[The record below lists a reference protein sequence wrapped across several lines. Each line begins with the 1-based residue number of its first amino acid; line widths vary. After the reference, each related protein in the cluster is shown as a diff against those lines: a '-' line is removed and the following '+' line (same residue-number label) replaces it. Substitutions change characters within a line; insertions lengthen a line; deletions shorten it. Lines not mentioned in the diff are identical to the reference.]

1 MPAQKSR
8 VAENT
13 DLSTAYMDLGNRR
26 FCNGGCILDTNTRT
40 TLVKGSPQM
49 TDGHLHTDSTE
60 LVTHLKELTTALT
73 AVHEDLYWLAMQP
86 PNANDKPAVPAAELN
101 VDLLSDLK
109 SAVDDMR
116 LLLWQYIE
124 TASEVNPERMQEGLD
139 SQRLHRVTKF
149 LQLLRKRLAP
159 SANDQ
164 PVSFIE
170 RINAAVTERLGGNK
184 AA

>member
-1 MPAQKSR
+1 MPER
-8 VAENT
+8 RLNT
-13 DLSTAYMDLGNRR
+13 D
-26 FCNGGCILDTNTRT
+26 CN
-40 TLVKGSPQM
+40 
-49 TDGHLHTDSTE
+49 E
-60 LVTHLKELTTALT
+60 LVSHLKELTTALT

-86 PNANDKPAVPAAELN
+86 PNASDKPAVPAAELN

-124 TASEVNPERMQEGLD
+124 TAAEVNPQHVQERMD

-149 LQLLRKRLAP
+149 LQLLRKRLA
-159 SANDQ
+159 SASDEQ

-170 RINAAVTERLGGNK
+170 RINAAVTQSLGRDK

>member
-1 MPAQKSR
+1 MP
-8 VAENT
+8 
-13 DLSTAYMDLGNRR
+13 DRR
-26 FCNGGCILDTNTRT
+26 
-40 TLVKGSPQM
+40 
-49 TDGHLHTDSTE
+49 LHTDSTE
-60 LVTHLKELTTALT
+60 LVSHLKELTTALT
-73 AVHEDLYWLAMQP
+73 AVHEDLYWLAMQA

-124 TASEVNPERMQEGLD
+124 TASEVNPQQVQERMD

-149 LQLLRKRLAP
+149 LQLLRKRLVPA
-159 SANDQ
+159 SDEQ

-170 RINAAVTERLGGNK
+170 RINAAVTQSLGRDK

>member
-1 MPAQKSR
+1 MP
-8 VAENT
+8 E
-13 DLSTAYMDLGNRR
+13 RR
-26 FCNGGCILDTNTRT
+26 
-40 TLVKGSPQM
+40 
-49 TDGHLHTDSTE
+49 LHTDSNE
-60 LVTHLKELTTALT
+60 LVSHLQELTTALT

-86 PNANDKPAVPAAELN
+86 PNANDKPAVPAAEIN
-101 VDLLSDLK
+101 VDLLSELK

-124 TASEVNPERMQEGLD
+124 TASEVNPQQVQERMD

-159 SANDQ
+159 TSDEQ

-170 RINAAVTERLGGNK
+170 RINAAVTQSLGRDK

>member
-1 MPAQKSR
+1 MP
-8 VAENT
+8 
-13 DLSTAYMDLGNRR
+13 DRR
-26 FCNGGCILDTNTRT
+26 
-40 TLVKGSPQM
+40 
-49 TDGHLHTDSTE
+49 LHTDSTE
-60 LVTHLKELTTALT
+60 LVSHLKELTTALT
-73 AVHEDLYWLAMQP
+73 AVHEDLYWLAMQA

-101 VDLLSDLK
+101 VDMLSELK

-124 TASEVNPERMQEGLD
+124 TASEVNPQHVQERMD

-159 SANDQ
+159 PSADEQ

-170 RINAAVTERLGGNK
+170 RINAAVTEHLGRNK

>member
-1 MPAQKSR
+1 MP
-8 VAENT
+8 
-13 DLSTAYMDLGNRR
+13 DRR
-26 FCNGGCILDTNTRT
+26 
-40 TLVKGSPQM
+40 
-49 TDGHLHTDSTE
+49 LHTDSTE
-60 LVTHLKELTTALT
+60 LVSHLKELTTALT
-73 AVHEDLYWLAMQP
+73 AVHEDLYWLAMQA

-101 VDLLSDLK
+101 VGLLSDLK

-124 TASEVNPERMQEGLD
+124 TASEVNPQRMQEGME

-159 SANDQ
+159 VSADEQ

-170 RINAAVTERLGGNK
+170 RINAAVTQSLGRDK

>member
-1 MPAQKSR
+1 
-8 VAENT
+8 
-13 DLSTAYMDLGNRR
+13 
-26 FCNGGCILDTNTRT
+26 
-40 TLVKGSPQM
+40 M
-49 TDGHLHTDSTE
+49 TDGQTHTDSTE

-101 VDLLSDLK
+101 VDLLSELK

-124 TASEVNPERMQEGLD
+124 TASEVNPQQVQD

-159 SANDQ
+159 VSAEEQ

-170 RINAAVTERLGGNK
+170 RINAAVTQSLRGRDK

>member
-1 MPAQKSR
+1 MP
-8 VAENT
+8 E
-13 DLSTAYMDLGNRR
+13 RR
-26 FCNGGCILDTNTRT
+26 
-40 TLVKGSPQM
+40 
-49 TDGHLHTDSTE
+49 LHTDSTE
-60 LVTHLKELTTALT
+60 LVSHLKELTTALT

-86 PNANDKPAVPAAELN
+86 PNANDKPAIPAAELN
-101 VDLLSDLK
+101 VDMLSELK

-124 TASEVNPERMQEGLD
+124 TASEVNPQHVQERLD

-159 SANDQ
+159 APTDEQ
-164 PVSFIE
+164 PISFIE
-170 RINAAVTERLGGNK
+170 RINAAVTESLSRDK

>member
-1 MPAQKSR
+1 MT
-8 VAENT
+8 E
-13 DLSTAYMDLGNRR
+13 RR
-26 FCNGGCILDTNTRT
+26 
-40 TLVKGSPQM
+40 
-49 TDGHLHTDSTE
+49 LHTDSTE
-60 LVTHLKELTTALT
+60 LVSHLKELTTALT
-73 AVHEDLYWLAMQP
+73 AVHEDLYWLAMQA

-101 VDLLSDLK
+101 VDMLSELK

-124 TASEVNPERMQEGLD
+124 TASEVNPQQVQERMD

-159 SANDQ
+159 APADEQ

-170 RINAAVTERLGGNK
+170 RINAAVTQSLRRDK

>member
-1 MPAQKSR
+1 MP
-8 VAENT
+8 
-13 DLSTAYMDLGNRR
+13 DRR
-26 FCNGGCILDTNTRT
+26 
-40 TLVKGSPQM
+40 
-49 TDGHLHTDSTE
+49 LHTDSTE
-60 LVTHLKELTTALT
+60 LVSHLKELTTALT
-73 AVHEDLYWLAMQP
+73 AVHEDLYWLAMQA

-124 TASEVNPERMQEGLD
+124 TASEVNPQQVQERMD

-159 SANDQ
+159 VSDEQ

-170 RINAAVTERLGGNK
+170 RINAAVTQSLGRDK

>member
-1 MPAQKSR
+1 M
-8 VAENT
+8 
-13 DLSTAYMDLGNRR
+13 LS
-26 FCNGGCILDTNTRT
+26 
-40 TLVKGSPQM
+40 
-49 TDGHLHTDSTE
+49 E
-60 LVTHLKELTTALT
+60 
-73 AVHEDLYWLAMQP
+73 
-86 PNANDKPAVPAAELN
+86 
-101 VDLLSDLK
+101 LK

-124 TASEVNPERMQEGLD
+124 TASEVNPQRVQERMD

-159 SANDQ
+159 VSADEQ

-170 RINAAVTERLGGNK
+170 RINAAVTQSLGRDK

>member
-1 MPAQKSR
+1 
-8 VAENT
+8 
-13 DLSTAYMDLGNRR
+13 
-26 FCNGGCILDTNTRT
+26 
-40 TLVKGSPQM
+40 M
-49 TDGHLHTDSTE
+49 TDRRSNTDSTE
-60 LVTHLKELTTALT
+60 LVSHLKELTTALT
-73 AVHEDLYWLAMQP
+73 AVHEDLYWLAMQAP
-86 PNANDKPAVPAAELN
+86 NANANDKPAVPAAELN
-101 VDLLSDLK
+101 VDMLSELK

-124 TASEVNPERMQEGLD
+124 TASEVNPQRVHDGME

-159 SANDQ
+159 SSNEQ

-170 RINAAVTERLGGNK
+170 RINAAVTESLGRDK

>member
-1 MPAQKSR
+1 MP
-8 VAENT
+8 
-13 DLSTAYMDLGNRR
+13 DRR
-26 FCNGGCILDTNTRT
+26 I
-40 TLVKGSPQM
+40 
-49 TDGHLHTDSTE
+49 HTDSKE
-60 LVTHLKELTTALT
+60 LVSHLKELTTALT

-101 VDLLSDLK
+101 LDMLSELK

-124 TASEVNPERMQEGLD
+124 TASEVNPQHVQERMD

-149 LQLLRKRLAP
+149 LQLLRKRLSP
-159 SANDQ
+159 VSADEQ

-170 RINAAVTERLGGNK
+170 RINAAVTEHLGRDK

>member
-1 MPAQKSR
+1 MTESR
-8 VAENT
+8 
-13 DLSTAYMDLGNRR
+13 S
-26 FCNGGCILDTNTRT
+26 
-40 TLVKGSPQM
+40 
-49 TDGHLHTDSTE
+49 HTDSTE
-60 LVTHLKELTTALT
+60 LVSHLKELTTALT
-73 AVHEDLYWLAMQP
+73 AVHEDLYWLAMQA

-101 VDLLSDLK
+101 VDMLSELK

-124 TASEVNPERMQEGLD
+124 TASEVDPRRAQDGID
-139 SQRLHRVTKF
+139 SQRLHRVTRF

-159 SANDQ
+159 SSDEQ

-170 RINAAVTERLGGNK
+170 RINAAVTESLGRDK

>member
-1 MPAQKSR
+1 MP
-8 VAENT
+8 
-13 DLSTAYMDLGNRR
+13 DRR
-26 FCNGGCILDTNTRT
+26 
-40 TLVKGSPQM
+40 
-49 TDGHLHTDSTE
+49 LHTDSTE
-60 LVTHLKELTTALT
+60 LVSHLKELTTALT

-101 VDLLSDLK
+101 VDLLSELK

-124 TASEVNPERMQEGLD
+124 TATEVNPQQVQERMD

-159 SANDQ
+159 ASDEQ

-170 RINAAVTERLGGNK
+170 RINAAVTQSLGRDK

>member
-1 MPAQKSR
+1 MP
-8 VAENT
+8 E
-13 DLSTAYMDLGNRR
+13 RR
-26 FCNGGCILDTNTRT
+26 
-40 TLVKGSPQM
+40 
-49 TDGHLHTDSTE
+49 LHTDSTE
-60 LVTHLKELTTALT
+60 LVSHLKELTTALT

-101 VDLLSDLK
+101 VDLLSELK

-124 TASEVNPERMQEGLD
+124 TASEVNPQQMQERMD

-159 SANDQ
+159 ASDEQ

-170 RINAAVTERLGGNK
+170 RINAAVTQSLGRDK